1 MNPLQQQPESGHYHE
16 SQNTSQASSPINDL
30 SSSGLSKLILGG
42 VGIVAV
48 LLVAQSVL
56 GSLSNLLPKNR
67 RLNLKQVELNP
78 TAVSQRKAQAE
89 APRYGLDDKVVN
101 QEQVYIVLR
110 DNGAEDGDYV
120 TLSVNGK
127 VYAPRVFLKNAGNTV
142 LVPLNPGA
150 NLVQIYG
157 DRDGGGGVTLAA
169 DVSNQGNM
177 TSSAFPQGATAMFYI
192 IRR

>member
-1 MNPLQQQPESGHYHE
+1 MNPQSQKQQLKTKRSP
-16 SQNTSQASSPINDL
+16 SQTTN
-30 SSSGLSKLILGG
+30 SSSGLSRLILP
-42 VGIVAV
+42 GIGLIA
-48 LLVAQSVL
+48 LLVVIQSVF
-56 GSLSNLLPKNR
+56 GSFSSLSTGNK

-78 TAVSQRKAQAE
+78 NAASKRKAQAE
-89 APRYGLDDKVVN
+89 APRYGLDDKVVKE
-101 QEQVYIVLR
+101 EQVYIILR

-120 TLSVNGK
+120 TLSVNGQ
-127 VYAPRVFLKNAGNTV
+127 VYALRVFLKNAGNSV

-150 NLVQIYG
+150 NLVQIHG

-177 TSSAFPQGATAMFYI
+177 TSSAFPEGATAMFYI

>member
-1 MNPLQQQPESGHYHE
+1 MNPLQQQPESRRSYE
-16 SQNTSQASSPINDL
+16 SRNTSQASSPIDD
-30 SSSGLSKLILGG
+30 SSSSSLSKLILGG

-56 GSLSNLLPKNR
+56 GSLSNILPKNR

-78 TAVSQRKAQAE
+78 TAASQRKAQAE

-120 TLSVNGK
+120 TLSVNGE
-127 VYAPRVFLKNAGNTV
+127 VYAPRVFLRNAGNSV

-150 NLVQIYG
+150 NLVRIYG

-169 DVSNQGNM
+169 DVSSQGNM

>member
-1 MNPLQQQPESGHYHE
+1 MNPQQQQSRPKRK
-16 SQNTSQASSPINDL
+16 PL
-30 SSSGLSKLILGG
+30 SETESSGLSKLVIPGMAL
-42 VGIVAV
+42 VAV
-48 LLVAQSVL
+48 LMVVQSA
-56 GSLSNLLPKNR
+56 LSGFSPANR
-67 RLNLKQVELNP
+67 KLNLKQVELNP
-78 TAVSQRKAQAE
+78 TAASQQKAQAE
-89 APRYGLDDKVVN
+89 APRYGLDDKVVKS
-101 QEQVYIVLR
+101 EQVYIILR

-127 VYAPRVFLKNAGNTV
+127 VYAPRVFLRNAGNAV

-169 DVSNQGNM
+169 DVSSQGNM
-177 TSSAFPQGATAMFYI
+177 TSSAFPEGATAMFYI

>member
-1 MNPLQQQPESGHYHE
+1 MNPLQQEQESGHSHE
-16 SQNTSQASSPINDL
+16 SQSNRRSISPITDS
-30 SSSGLSKLILGG
+30 SSSGLSKLIQGG
-42 VGIVAV
+42 VAIVAV

-56 GSLSNLLPKNR
+56 GSLSNLLPSNR

-78 TAVSQRKAQAE
+78 TAASQRKALAE

-120 TLSVNGK
+120 TLSVNGE
-127 VYAPRVFLKNAGNTV
+127 VYAPRVFLRNAGNSV

-169 DVSNQGNM
+169 DVSSQGNM
-177 TSSAFPQGATAMFYI
+177 TSSAFPEGATAMFYI

>member
-1 MNPLQQQPESGHYHE
+1 MNRLQQQQHQSS
-16 SQNTSQASSPINDL
+16 SQVSNSSAS
-30 SSSGLSKLILGG
+30 SSSGLSKPIIP
-42 VGIVAV
+42 GIVLVAV
-48 LLVAQSVL
+48 LMVVQSA
-56 GSLSNLLPKNR
+56 LSSFSPANKK
-67 RLNLKQVELNP
+67 LNLKQVELNP
-78 TAVSQRKAQAE
+78 TTASQKKAQAE

-101 QEQVYIVLR
+101 QEQVYIILR

-120 TLSVNGK
+120 TLSVNGL
-127 VYAPRVFLKNAGNTV
+127 VYAPRVFLKNAGNSV

-169 DVSNQGNM
+169 DVSSQGNM
-177 TSSAFPQGATAMFYI
+177 TSSAFPEGATAMFYI

>member
-1 MNPLQQQPESGHYHE
+1 MNPQQQQSRPER
-16 SQNTSQASSPINDL
+16 SPVSETNS
-30 SSSGLSKLILGG
+30 SSSGLSKLIIPG
-42 VGIVAV
+42 VALVAV
-48 LLVAQSVL
+48 LMVVQSA
-56 GSLSNLLPKNR
+56 LSSFSPANR
-67 RLNLKQVELNP
+67 KLNLKQVELNS
-78 TAVSQRKAQAE
+78 TSASQKKAQTE

-127 VYAPRVFLKNAGNTV
+127 VYAPRVFLRNAGNAV

-169 DVSNQGNM
+169 DVSSQGNM
-177 TSSAFPQGATAMFYI
+177 TSYPFPEGATAMFYI